1 MVGKGIVVGIA
12 LDMGIGVAAA
22 AGAGVAARVMEEHE
36 LQAEE
41 V

>member
-1 MVGKGIVVGIA
+1 MVGIA